1 MITINY
7 NVLICFLS
15 RRADRPRRYG
25 AFCIAV
31 SYQCLT
37 EKLQLHYFFEAYLS
51 ICSFYRIAIFD
62 FQRILSSS
70 RCNNLSQSSF
80 SCFIFS

>member
-37 EKLQLHYFFEAYLS
+37 EKLQLHYFLRLTFLFARSTE
-51 ICSFYRIAIFD
+51 
-62 FQRILSSS
+62 
-70 RCNNLSQSSF
+70 
-80 SCFIFS
+80 